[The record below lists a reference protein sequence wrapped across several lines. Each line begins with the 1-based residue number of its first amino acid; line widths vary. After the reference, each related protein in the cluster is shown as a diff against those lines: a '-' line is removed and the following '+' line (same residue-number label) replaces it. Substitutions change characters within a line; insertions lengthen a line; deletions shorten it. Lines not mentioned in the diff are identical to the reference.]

1 MNSYGKVTNTCIYE
15 RSCIHKDVHCNITC
29 NNKKYLITEKLT
41 EGPLVEESSKQNT
54 LED

>member
-15 RSCIHKDVHCNITC
+15 QSCIHKDVHCNITC